1 MAAETNKTVKL
12 GSKKVTPKTA
22 AKIRN
27 KPGMSNAGKY
37 KNVKSNNFAGP
48 NGTFPINT
56 IERARNAL
64 ARAHFADNPTQI
76 RAAVYKKYPSLRP
89 RKGK

>member
-1 MAAETNKTVKL
+1 MPAKSKATVKM

-22 AKIRN
+22 AKIRK

-37 KNVKSNNFAGP
+37 KNVKSFAGP

-56 IERARNAL
+56 IARARNAL
-64 ARAHFADNPTQI
+64 ARAHFAENPAAI
-76 RAAVYKKYPSLRP
+76 RKAVYNKWPQLRP
-89 RKGK
+89 SNRK

>member
-1 MAAETNKTVKL
+1 M

-22 AKIRN
+22 AKIRK

-37 KNVKSNNFAGP
+37 KNVKAFAGP
-48 NGTFPINT
+48 NGTFPIDT

-64 ARAHFADNPTQI
+64 ARSHFADNPAQI
-76 RAAVYKKYPSLRP
+76 RAAVYKKYQSLRP
-89 RKGK
+89 SKGD